1 MLFIPTALVLSSCSI
16 SIRAGFSRSKQSLL
30 LSKPHP
36 PPVIKEKIS
45 FTQASKFKF
54 LIKGAISKI
63 ETLRHSRNLILTY
76 MKDILKVALQ

>member
-36 PPVIKEKIS
+36 PVIKEKIS

-54 LIKGAISKI
+54 LIKGAISKDRDI
-63 ETLRHSRNLILTY
+63 ETF
-76 MKDILKVALQ
+76 

>member
-16 SIRAGFSRSKQSLL
+16 SIRRASFSRSKQSLKEAYY
-30 LSKPHP
+30 LSST

-54 LIKGAISKI
+54 LIKGAISKDRDI
-63 ETLRHSRNLILTY
+63 ETF
-76 MKDILKVALQ
+76 

>member
-16 SIRAGFSRSKQSLL
+16 SIRAGFSRSKQSLKEAYY
-30 LSKPHP
+30 LSST

-54 LIKGAISKI
+54 LIKGAVSKDRDI
-63 ETLRHSRNLILTY
+63 ETF
-76 MKDILKVALQ
+76 